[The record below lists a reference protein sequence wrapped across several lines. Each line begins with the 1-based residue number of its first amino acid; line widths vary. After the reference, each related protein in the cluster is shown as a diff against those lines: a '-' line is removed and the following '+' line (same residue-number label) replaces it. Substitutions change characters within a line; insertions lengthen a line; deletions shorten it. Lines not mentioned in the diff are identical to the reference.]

1 LIINIRGKLDFQP
14 RITFFCSIINRPTV
28 TYLLLCSP
36 YFSWLSSH
44 WIWACCWWCD
54 GKRWWCLWSYHEGD
68 DLTLLATS
76 LIFSTC
82 YLWFFFLFLKNL
94 FAVCLHQ
101 SRWWIKK
108 ILGHFWHST
117 RGCCVWEWFPILIWL
132 IDEWL
137 LINI

>member
-82 YLWFFFLFLKNL
+82 YLWFFFLKEL
-94 FAVCLHQ
+94 V
-101 SRWWIKK
+101 
-108 ILGHFWHST
+108 
-117 RGCCVWEWFPILIWL
+117 CCVFASIKMMNQENLRTLLTQYERLLCVRRIPDSDM
-132 IDEWL
+132 IDRWM
-137 LINI
+137 IVNQYII